1 MKLAYLHRIAFST
14 LAVCGALSLPTASL
28 AQSKETGPKGK
39 PKWSVSWGW
48 NWEGYSKSDIH
59 FTGSDHNFTLKN
71 VSAAAHGILRLA
83 NHASPTT
90 NNPSQSE

>member
-28 AQSKETGPKGK
+28 AQSKETGPNGK

-71 VSAAAHGILRLA
+71 VSARDKQDALSL
-83 NHASPTT
+83 NTSPNGSTQ
-90 NNPSQSE
+90 PS

>member
-1 MKLAYLHRIAFST
+1 MKLAYLHRIGFSA

-28 AQSKETGPKGK
+28 AQSKETGPNGK

-71 VSAAAHGILRLA
+71 VSARDKQDALSL
-83 NHASPTT
+83 NTSPNGSTQ
-90 NNPSQSE
+90 PS